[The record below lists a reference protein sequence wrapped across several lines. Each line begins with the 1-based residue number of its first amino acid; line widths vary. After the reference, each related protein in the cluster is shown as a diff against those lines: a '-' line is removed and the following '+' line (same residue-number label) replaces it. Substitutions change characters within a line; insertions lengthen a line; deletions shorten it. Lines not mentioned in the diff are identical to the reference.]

1 MTCLE
6 AEELLLEAMDNA
18 LGAPVRRALDG
29 HLATCARC
37 AAFAVDMRTVDAALM
52 AGLPQPVVPTSIAA
66 NVRTRVRRERR
77 AAFRESLP
85 DLVHLAGCS
94 VATSI
99 AAALLPI
106 DATVTIAAGV
116 AFTCVSYMCLAV
128 VRWSLESIEQP
139 DW

>member
-6 AEELLLEAMDNA
+6 AEELLLEAIDDTLA
-18 LGAPVRRALDG
+18 APARRALDG

-52 AGLPQPVVPTSIAA
+52 AALPPPAVPPSIAVK
-66 NVRTRVRRERR
+66 VRTRVRRERR

-85 DLVHLAGCS
+85 DLIHLAGCS

-99 AAALLPI
+99 AAALLPV
-106 DATVTIAAGV
+106 DAAATIGAGA

-128 VRWSLESIEQP
+128 VRWWLESIEQP

>member
-6 AEELLLEAMDNA
+6 AEELLLEAIDDTLA
-18 LGAPVRRALDG
+18 APVRRALDG

-37 AAFAVDMRTVDAALM
+37 AAFAVDVRAVDAALM
-52 AGLPQPVVPTSIAA
+52 AALPQPAVPPSIAVK
-66 NVRTRVRRERR
+66 VRTRVRRERR

-85 DLVHLAGCS
+85 DLIHLAGCS

-106 DATVTIAAGV
+106 DAAATIAAGA
-116 AFTCVSYMCLAV
+116 AFTCVSYMCLAAM
-128 VRWSLESIEQP
+128 RWSLESIEQP

>member
-1 MTCLE
+1 MTCHE
-6 AEELLLEAMDNA
+6 AEELLLEALDDA
-18 LGAPVRRALDG
+18 LAVPVRRALDG

-52 AGLPQPVVPTSIAA
+52 AALPQPVVPPSIAV

>member
-6 AEELLLEAMDNA
+6 AEELLLEAMDGA
-18 LGAPVRRALDG
+18 LAAPVRRALDG
-29 HLATCARC
+29 HLATCAGC
-37 AAFAVDMRTVDAALM
+37 AAFGVEMRTVDAALIT
-52 AGLPQPVVPTSIAA
+52 ALAPPVVPPSIAVK
-66 NVRTRVRRERR
+66 VRTRVRRERR
-77 AAFRESLP
+77 AAFHESLP
-85 DLVHLAGCS
+85 DLIHLAGCS

-106 DATVTIAAGV
+106 DAAATIAAGA

>member
-1 MTCLE
+1 MTCHE
-6 AEELLLEAMDNA
+6 AEELLLEALDDA
-18 LGAPVRRALDG
+18 LAAPVRRALDG

-52 AGLPQPVVPTSIAA
+52 AALPQPVVPPSIAV

-85 DLVHLAGCS
+85 DLIHLAGCS

-106 DATVTIAAGV
+106 DATATIAAGV

-128 VRWSLESIEQP
+128 VRWSLEAADQP

>member
-1 MTCLE
+1 VTCPE
-6 AEELLLEAMDNA
+6 AEELLLEALDDVLA
-18 LGAPVRRALDG
+18 APVRRALDG

-37 AAFAVDMRTVDAALM
+37 AAFAVDMRAVDAALM
-52 AGLPQPVVPTSIAA
+52 AALPQPVVPPSIAV
-66 NVRTRVRRERR
+66 NVRARVRRERR

-85 DLVHLAGCS
+85 DLIHLAGCS

-106 DATVTIAAGV
+106 DATATIAAGV
-116 AFTCVSYMCLAV
+116 AFTCVSYLCLAV
-128 VRWSLESIEQP
+128 VRWSLESIEHP

>member
-6 AEELLLEAMDNA
+6 AEELLLEAIDGA
-18 LGAPVRRALDG
+18 LAAPVRRALDG
-29 HLATCARC
+29 HLSACARC

-52 AGLPQPVVPTSIAA
+52 AALPQPVVPTSIAV

>member
-6 AEELLLEAMDNA
+6 AEELLLEAMDDA
-18 LGAPVRRALDG
+18 LTAPVRRVLDG

-37 AAFAVDMRTVDAALM
+37 TAFAVDVRTVDAALI
-52 AGLPQPVVPTSIAA
+52 AALPPPVVPPSLAV

-85 DLVHLAGCS
+85 DLIHLGGCS

-106 DATVTIAAGV
+106 DATATIAAGV

>member
-1 MTCLE
+1 MTCDE
-6 AEELLLEAMDNA
+6 AEELLLEALDDA
-18 LGAPVRRALDG
+18 LAAPVSRALDG

-52 AGLPQPVVPTSIAA
+52 AGLPQPVVPPSIAV

-77 AAFRESLP
+77 AAFRENLP
-85 DLVHLAGCS
+85 DLIHLAGCS
-94 VATSI
+94 VATLG
-99 AAALLPI
+99 ATVLLPV
-106 DATVTIAAGV
+106 DATATIAAGA

>member
-6 AEELLLEAMDNA
+6 AEDLLLDSMDDPLA
-18 LGAPVRRALDG
+18 APVRRALDG
-29 HLATCARC
+29 HLASCARC
-37 AAFAVDMRTVDAALM
+37 AAFAANMRTLDAALT
-52 AGLPQPVVPTSIAA
+52 AALPQPVVPPSIAMG
-66 NVRTRVRRERR
+66 VRTRVRRERR

-85 DLVHLAGCS
+85 DVIHLAGCS

-99 AAALLPI
+99 AATVLPI
-106 DATVTIAAGV
+106 DAAATIAAGV

-128 VRWSLESIEQP
+128 MRWSLESIEQP